1 MQKNGAVISGRYI
14 VAKRLDGRCFVGM
27 VESVKALAKGT
38 LVTIRQID
46 DTFKNFYLEN
56 LVEWDTV
63 IPQ

>member
-1 MQKNGAVISGRYI
+1 MEKNGAVITGRYI
-14 VAKRLDGRCFVGM
+14 VAKRNDGRRFTGM
-27 VESVKALAKGT
+27 IESVKALAKGT

-46 DTFKNFYLEN
+46 NNFKNFYLEN